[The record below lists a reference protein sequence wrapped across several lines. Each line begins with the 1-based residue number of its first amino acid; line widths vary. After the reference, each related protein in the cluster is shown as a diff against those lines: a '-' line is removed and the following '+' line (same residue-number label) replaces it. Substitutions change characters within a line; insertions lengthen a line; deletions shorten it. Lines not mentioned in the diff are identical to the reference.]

1 MITILITLDVVLRR
15 ILHEKKKSF
24 VVVAVKEKIIHIRRY
39 YSLMIIKL

>member
-24 VVVAVKEKIIHIRRY
+24 VVVYTLEDFTR
-39 YSLMIIKL
+39 